1 MKLLVGINKI
11 TIDEKS
17 KLNAGEYNIHEVEFE
32 FDEVYNGLITKAV
45 FEGNGHSY
53 LIDIVNNKCIIPYE
67 VLSEK
72 GDITI
77 GAYGYNIDGND
88 LVLRYSPSPIY
99 TYVDLGSY
107 RDSYDNYQQPTADI
121 IEQLTNRIETAESQ
135 INEAL
140 EEVEEY
146 NDRITTNTNNIDNL
160 DNNKVDKIE
169 GKGLS
174 SNDYTNE
181 EKTKLEGIEA
191 NAEVNIIEDIKVNN
205 TSQSINNKSVNISIP
220 TKTSDI
226 TNDSGFIDNSV
237 NNLMNYTKSSDLATV
252 ATSGSYND
260 LSNKPTIPDVSSFI
274 TKDVNNLT
282 NYTLKTDTGSLIDL
296 EINNTTYVVTLSLK
310 DIDGNVIS
318 TDTVDLPL
326 ENVVVSGRYDNNTKK
341 VILTLENG
349 SEVDFSVAD
358 LVADLQTEITS
369 TNKLASDLVD
379 DSNSGNKFTNT
390 SEKATWNAKYD
401 KPISGIPKSDLTNDV
416 QSSLNLADSALQSFT
431 ETDPIF
437 SNSASAG
444 ITSNDISK
452 WNNKQDTLIA
462 GTNITIDN
470 DGKTISATDTT
481 YNDAT
486 TSASGLMSASDKTK
500 LNGIETEANKTIVDN
515 AFNSSSTN
523 PLQNKVIT
531 DFIGTNAT
539 VTGTGTEFNL
549 SNCLNKKL
557 KNFKGY
563 GDTEQD
569 SLSGKNLLEYPFV
582 NTTMTTNGITFTDNG
597 DGTITAN
604 GTATANALFYL
615 VDGTGAKGQKLRPLI
630 LNKSIILSGSPSG
643 ASNSTYGIQMWNYN
657 NNNGFIYDYG
667 AGSNAATFTNENSN
681 FNMVIIV
688 KSGVTVNNV
697 LFKPMI
703 RLSTESEE
711 YEPYCGGTPAPNPD
725 YPIPYYGVTGRQV
738 VKFNSKNLFNKDN
751 AQSGTFYNTSNG
763 SIISSSAWSQSEYIP
778 FNSNTIFTIS
788 STYLEN
794 NSSFELT
801 QFDENKQ
808 WITSRQF
815 SLISGSWTE
824 TTENNTK
831 YIKVGFRNDRNVEL
845 NIQLEQSPTPSP
857 YTPYQQEE
865 YEINLGKNLLPTS
878 PEDWEQGSLDTN
890 NGTNAT
896 NVDRLRTKDY
906 IPVNIDTDYYISLK
920 STDYKL
926 INIWTYDSNKQGIY
940 NYYSSVDDQISG
952 TQGLKIK
959 FPSSISSNVKYIR
972 VIIRRTDFTS
982 VTADEITI
990 AKPQLEL
997 GDTSTSYS
1005 PYFEPIKLYKDEY
1018 IYNKDNEWMI
1028 KRNFGESLI
1037 KQVIL
1042 ASKNASKETLYQVD
1056 FGNFSNMKI
1065 QNWGKGYCDYF
1076 IANTT
1081 KSDGTIRFG
1090 ANDNKIYA
1098 YTNNSSFSSTANANT
1113 WLSSNNVKVLYQ
1125 LAEPYEEKITNTE
1138 LINQLNAIQ
1147 PLLGDNI
1154 ITIDTANELLMN
1166 VDIEAY
1172 TNTLSGKLE
1181 YLLDNV

>member
-17 KLNAGEYNIHEVEFE
+17 KLNAGEYNVHEVEFE

-53 LIDIVNNKCIIPYE
+53 LIDIVNNKCTIPYE

-77 GAYGYNIDGND
+77 GAYGYNIDGNN

-146 NDRITTNTNNIDNL
+146 NDRITTNTNNIDDL

-181 EKTKLEGIEA
+181 EKTKLEGIET

-318 TDTVDLPL
+318 TDTIDLPL

-416 QSSLNLADSALQSFT
+416 QSSLNLADSALQSFV

-486 TSASGLMSASDKTK
+486 TSTSGLMSASDKTK
-500 LNGIETEANKTIVDN
+500 LNGIETEANKTIVDDD
-515 AFNSSSTN
+515 FSDSSTN

-557 KNFKGY
+557 KDFKGY
-563 GDTEQD
+563 GDTKQD
-569 SLSGKNLLEYPFV
+569 SLSGKNLLEYPFA

-615 VDGTGAKGQKLRPLI
+615 VDGTGSKGQKLRPLI

-643 ASNSTYGIQMWNYN
+643 ASNSTYDIQMWNYN
-657 NNNGFIYDYG
+657 ENNGFIYDYG
-667 AGSNAATFTNENSN
+667 NGSNAATFTNENSN

-711 YEPYCGGTPAPNPD
+711 YEPYCGGTQAPNPD

-738 VKFNSKNLFNKDN
+738 VNFNSENLFDGLISSGRWSYI
-751 AQSGTFYNTSNG
+751 SGTNIVVDSRTGYRNSNPININP
-763 SIISSSAWSQSEYIP
+763 STTYYLSAVFKKSNIIIVETDENDIILAINGNQGYKEYDNLTLNVRSGFTIITHSEAKKLYWYIP
-778 FNSNTIFTIS
+778 DAPSETFPKELMLKEGTKS
-788 STYLEN
+788 SDT
-794 NSSFELT
+794 F
-801 QFDENKQ
+801 
-808 WITSRQF
+808 I
-815 SLISGSWTE
+815 
-824 TTENNTK
+824 
-831 YIKVGFRNDRNVEL
+831 
-845 NIQLEQSPTPSP
+845 
-857 YTPYQQEE
+857 PYQKEE
-865 YEINLGKNLLPTS
+865 YEINLGN
-878 PEDWEQGSLDTN
+878 
-890 NGTNAT
+890 
-896 NVDRLRTKDY
+896 
-906 IPVNIDTDYYISLK
+906 
-920 STDYKL
+920 
-926 INIWTYDSNKQGIY
+926 
-940 NYYSSVDDQISG
+940 
-952 TQGLKIK
+952 
-959 FPSSISSNVKYIR
+959 
-972 VIIRRTDFTS
+972 
-982 VTADEITI
+982 
-990 AKPQLEL
+990 
-997 GDTSTSYS
+997 
-1005 PYFEPIKLYKDEY
+1005 IKLYENDYIHKIDNDWYVESHHREY
-1018 IYNKDNEWMI
+1018 ELAIADMNNNNEDYPGWI
-1028 KRNFGESLI
+1028 NLT
-1037 KQVIL
+1037 QL
-1042 ASKNASKETLYQVD
+1042 KND
-1056 FGNFSNMKI
+1056 FPNVN
-1065 QNWGKGYCDYF
+1065 GYLQ
-1076 IANTT
+1076 ANTT
-1081 KSDGTIRFG
+1081 FVSNITIDKRLGINTMGKGTLWLE
-1090 ANDNKIYA
+1090 KIDFKLTQTEWKEKYP
-1098 YTNNSSFSSTANANT
+1098 NLIF
-1113 WLSSNNVKVLYQ
+1113 KILYM
-1125 LAEPYEEKITNTE
+1125 LKEPERIKITNEE

-1154 ITIDTANELLMN
+1154 ISVNSNNELVMN

-1172 TNTLSGKLE
+1172 TNTQKGINQ
-1181 YLLDNV
+1181 YLLDNI

>member
-53 LIDIVNNKCIIPYE
+53 LIDIVNNKCTIPYE

-140 EEVEEY
+140 EEVEGY

-181 EKTKLEGIEA
+181 EKTKLEGIET

-282 NYTLKTDTGSLIDL
+282 NYTLKTNTGSLIDL

-452 WNNKQDTLIA
+452 WNNKQNTLIA

-481 YNDAT
+481 YSEAT
-486 TSASGLMSASDKTK
+486 TSTSGLMSASDKTK

-557 KNFKGY
+557 KSFKGY
-563 GDTEQD
+563 GDTKQD
-569 SLSGKNLLEYPFV
+569 SLTGRNLL
-582 NTTMTTNGITFTDNG
+582 NTPYNENNKLSITSTKDDYVTITDYYAYLEANKTYTFSCESDGEAGTVAGSDTIEIFLLKDKGYDKYYFQHNAKTFTFLNTVAGNYYIRLDVNKG
-597 DGTITAN
+597 NVTHQFWN
-604 GTATANALFYL
+604 FYI
-615 VDGTGAKGQKLRPLI
+615 AE
-630 LNKSIILSGSPSG
+630 
-643 ASNSTYGIQMWNYN
+643 
-657 NNNGFIYDYG
+657 
-667 AGSNAATFTNENSN
+667 ENS
-681 FNMVIIV
+681 F
-688 KSGVTVNNV
+688 SG
-697 LFKPMI
+697 
-703 RLSTESEE
+703 
-711 YEPYCGGTPAPNPD
+711 YEPYCGGIPAPNPD
-725 YPIPYYGVTGRQV
+725 YPVDINAVTGRQV
-738 VKFNSKNLFNKDN
+738 VKFNSKNLLEIIDGTASLNGMSLTRKNGVMIFDGTNTNQYQGQYISMNLTLTEKMTFNANPKTELNNKIKFFCSYIPNGKSTNSYISVNDGRTFEVGDFIKQFYIIIDANTTVNNYVIRPQLESGSTATSYVPYQHEEHEINLGKNLFDKDT

-763 SIISSSAWSQSEYIP
+763 SIVSSSAWSQSEYIP
-778 FNSNTIFTIS
+778 FNSDTTFTIS

-815 SLISGSWTE
+815 SLTSGSWTE
-824 TTENNTK
+824 TTESNTK
-831 YIKVGFRNDRNVEL
+831 YIKVGFRNDRNAEL
-845 NIQLEQSPTPSP
+845 NIQLER
-857 YTPYQQEE
+857 
-865 YEINLGKNLLPTS
+865 
-878 PEDWEQGSLDTN
+878 GSS
-890 NGTNAT
+890 A
-896 NVDRLRTKDY
+896 
-906 IPVNIDTDYYISLK
+906 S
-920 STDYKL
+920 
-926 INIWTYDSNKQGIY
+926 
-940 NYYSSVDDQISG
+940 
-952 TQGLKIK
+952 
-959 FPSSISSNVKYIR
+959 
-972 VIIRRTDFTS
+972 
-982 VTADEITI
+982 
-990 AKPQLEL
+990 
-997 GDTSTSYS
+997 SYS
-1005 PYFEPIKLYKDEY
+1005 PYFTPIKLYENEY
-1018 IYNKDNEWMI
+1018 IYKSNENWYIHRLWNEIVLDGSESDWDNWQVSNSTSQTYLGVKLLSISDIKDVSNSDNNQYTYCNLLTSSGQSNLYENEMEGI
-1028 KRNFGESLI
+1028 GTT
-1037 KQVIL
+1037 
-1042 ASKNASKETLYQVD
+1042 SKNLYFKVLKTIASTLTG
-1056 FGNFSNMKI
+1056 FK
-1065 QNWGKGYCDYF
+1065 
-1076 IANTT
+1076 
-1081 KSDGTIRFG
+1081 
-1090 ANDNKIYA
+1090 
-1098 YTNNSSFSSTANANT
+1098 T
-1113 WLSSNNVKVLYQ
+1113 WLSSNNAKVLYQ
-1125 LAEPYEEKITNTE
+1125 LATPTEEQITNTE
-1138 LINQLNAIQ
+1138 LISQLNAIQ

-1154 ITIDTANELLMN
+1154 ITIDTANELTMSL
-1166 VDIEAY
+1166 DIEAY